1 MAAQHEHATK
11 PKATSW
17 VCRTPMPTHGKI
29 GLERASDWVVLE
41 EAARVGAVILV
52 HDLDYGRL
60 LAFSGASK
68 PSVVIVRPSRPK
80 PRNIFERLTAVWL
93 MIERPLMDGA
103 VVVLEDATV
112 RIRRL
117 PVKQTKQSERQKK
130 VGQQNSKVGA
140 Q

>member
-1 MAAQHEHATK
+1 
-11 PKATSW
+11 
-17 VCRTPMPTHGKI
+17 MPTHGKI

-80 PRNIFERLTAVWL
+80 PRNIFGRHMAVWL

-112 RIRRL
+112 RIRHL

-140 Q
+140 

>member
-1 MAAQHEHATK
+1 MKWLLNMNVPRSLKQLLGSVGHQ
-11 PKATSW
+11 
-17 VCRTPMPTHGKI
+17 CRHTGEI

-41 EAARVGAVILV
+41 EAARVGAVILA

-60 LAFSGASK
+60 LAFSSVSK
-68 PSVVIVRPSRPK
+68 PSVVIVRLSRPT

-103 VVVLEDATV
+103 IAVLEDATI

-117 PVKQTKQSERQKK
+117 PVKQTKQSD
-130 VGQQNSKVGA
+130 G
-140 Q
+140 